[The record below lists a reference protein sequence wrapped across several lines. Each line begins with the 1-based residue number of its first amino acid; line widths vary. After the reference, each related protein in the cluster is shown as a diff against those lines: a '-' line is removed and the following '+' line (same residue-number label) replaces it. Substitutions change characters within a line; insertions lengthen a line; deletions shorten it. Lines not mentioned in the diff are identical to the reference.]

1 MDITRWKSVFRE
13 VSGSSS
19 FVLGKGP
26 FCSPVSAWEGD
37 GSGSLQGG
45 VLFLGSSLCPLY

>member
-19 FVLGKGP
+19 FAVLSSSGLL
-26 FCSPVSAWEGD
+26 SQSWERD

-45 VLFLGSSLCPLY
+45 VLFLGCSLCHLY